1 MSTTRSPEAKQARA
15 RRIAVNSRAK
25 GTQREISQ
33 QKAAAKAQAAA
44 VPPDAVPPG
53 AVPQDR
59 TAAAK
64 KRDQRGYLVGDYL
77 HRLTGSRIRLLD
89 TKAPDA
95 PPNGIAPEIRPDGK
109 ALRYAVQCVDHDT
122 GPIFYGTLRD
132 AERAVRQSPGWC
144 TGCAGLLMARPK
156 VRTRNR
162 TLAR

>member
-15 RRIAVNSRAK
+15 RRISVNSRAK
-25 GTQREISQ
+25 GTQREIAQ
-33 QKAAAKAQAAA
+33 QKAAAKALAA
-44 VPPDAVPPG
+44 

-59 TAAAK
+59 AAAAR
-64 KRDQRGYLVGDYL
+64 KRDQRRYLVGDYL

-95 PPNGIAPEIRPDGK
+95 PPNGVAPEIRPDGK

-122 GPIFYGTLRD
+122 GPLFYGTLRD

>member
-15 RRIAVNSRAK
+15 RRMAVNSRAK
-25 GTQREISQ
+25 GTQREIAQ

-44 VPPDAVPPG
+44 VPPD

>member
-1 MSTTRSPEAKQARA
+1 LSTTRTPEAKQARA
-15 RRIAVNSRAK
+15 RRIATNTRAK
-25 GTQREISQ
+25 STQREIAQ
-33 QKAAAKAQAAA
+33 QKKALAAA
-44 VPPDAVPPG
+44 VPP
-53 AVPQDR
+53 QDR
-59 TAAAK
+59 TAEAK

-109 ALRYAVQCVDHDT
+109 TLRYAVQCVDHDT
-122 GPIFYGTLRD
+122 GPIFYSTLRD

-144 TGCAGLLMARPK
+144 TGCTALIMARPK
-156 VRTRNR
+156 VRTRNK

>member
-1 MSTTRSPEAKQARA
+1 LSTTRSPEGKQARA

-25 GTQREISQ
+25 GTQREIAQ
-33 QKAAAKAQAAA
+33 QKAAAKALAAA
-44 VPPDAVPPG
+44 VPQG

-59 TAAAK
+59 TAAAR
-64 KRDQRGYLVGDYL
+64 KREQREYVVGDYL

-95 PPNGIAPEIRPDGK
+95 PPDGIAPEIRPDGK

>member
-1 MSTTRSPEAKQARA
+1 LSTTRSPEAKQARA
-15 RRIAVNSRAK
+15 RRIATNTRAK
-25 GTQREISQ
+25 GTQREIDQ
-33 QKAAAKAQAAA
+33 QKAAAKALAAA
-44 VPPDAVPPG
+44 VPP
-53 AVPQDR
+53 QDR
-59 TAAAK
+59 TAEAK

-109 ALRYAVQCVDHDT
+109 TLRYAVQCMDHDT
-122 GPIFYGTLRD
+122 GPIFYSTLRD

-144 TGCAGLLMARPK
+144 TGCASLLAARPK
-156 VRTRNR
+156 VRTRNK

>member
-1 MSTTRSPEAKQARA
+1 MSTARTPEAKQARA
-15 RRIAVNSRAK
+15 RRIATNTRAK
-25 GTQREISQ
+25 STQREIAQ
-33 QKAAAKAQAAA
+33 QKKALAAA
-44 VPPDAVPPG
+44 VPP
-53 AVPQDR
+53 QDR
-59 TAAAK
+59 TAEAK

-109 ALRYAVQCVDHDT
+109 TLRYAVQCVDHDT

-144 TGCAGLLMARPK
+144 TGCAGLLAARPK
-156 VRTRNR
+156 VRTRNK

>member
-1 MSTTRSPEAKQARA
+1 LSTTRSPEAKQARA
-15 RRIAVNSRAK
+15 HRIAINTRAK
-25 GTQREISQ
+25 DTQRELAQ
-33 QKAAAKAQAAA
+33 QKKALAAA
-44 VPPDAVPPG
+44 VPP
-53 AVPQDR
+53 QDR
-59 TAAAK
+59 TAEAR

-89 TKAPDA
+89 TRAPDA

-109 ALRYAVQCVDHDT
+109 VLRYAVQCIDHDT

-144 TGCAGLLMARPK
+144 TGCAGLLQARPK
-156 VRTRNR
+156 VRARNK